1 MTPSFIVDENLP
13 QTLVAKLGAGS
24 LHATDLGE
32 RMSDIQLWLYAK
44 QHEQI
49 VVTKDADFFDR
60 LSLEGS
66 PPKVVWVRLGN
77 MRRTALETE
86 ILRRW
91 PEVLGLL
98 GSANLVEIHGDR
110 LEAFLLGA

>member
-1 MTPSFIVDENLP
+1 MTLPVIVDENLP
-13 QTLVAKLGAGS
+13 RTLVAKFGAGS

-32 RMSDIQLWLYAK
+32 RVTDGYLWLHAR
-44 QHEQI
+44 QHGRI
-49 VVTKDADFFDR
+49 ILTKDADFFDR

-77 MRRTALETE
+77 LRRADLEEE

-91 PEVLGLL
+91 PEVLNLL
-98 GSANLVEIHGDR
+98 ESANMVELHGDR
-110 LEAFLLGA
+110 LEAFQLGV